1 MSEDRISTIGDFAD
15 GGYSL
20 NVWCDRCQRGGVI
33 GMEPFIAKLGRDH
46 PARFHGHI
54 VCSKCGNKDIELR
67 LQPSSTPM

>member
-1 MSEDRISTIGDFAD
+1 MSQDRISTIGDFAD

-33 GMEPFIAKLGRDH
+33 GMEPFIGKLGRDH
-46 PARFHGHI
+46 PARFQGHI